1 MNLSEEKNH
10 DNEMKIELENNIVNE
25 KSQNKFLQS
34 TLGKTINAAID
45 IGLRWVLPDV
55 IEDEIIKIKDSLIT
69 GGLKEGINTAI
80 NTAIDMGKSIQG
92 IFTGKFENISQV
104 QSAIKTGGI
113 IDGVSNAI
121 DIALNKTTKNGLIN
135 NNISTLIKQ
144 GKNVILDNVSKNIE
158 KEFTNQLDSI
168 EKLSK
173 YENNWKTYFEQKDFI
188 GMEREYGKIKEKM
201 KDLIPLENTIKEA
214 RIIENLHSL
223 IKNNGQNFELTNKE
237 KELAQMLV

>member
-1 MNLSEEKNH
+1 MNLIEEKNH
-10 DNEMKIELENNIVNE
+10 ENGMEKELNNNIINE
-25 KSQNKFLQS
+25 KSQNNFLQS

-55 IEDEIIKIKDSLIT
+55 IEDEIIKIKDSLIK

-113 IDGVSNAI
+113 IDGVSNVI
-121 DIALNKTTKNGLIN
+121 DMTLNKTSKNGLIN
-135 NNISTLIKQ
+135 NNIATLIKQ

-158 KEFTNQLDSI
+158 REFTNQLDSI
-168 EKLSK
+168 EKLGK
-173 YENNWKTYFEQKDFI
+173 YENNWKRYFQQKDFT
-188 GMEREYGKIKEKM
+188 GMEREYIKIKEKI
-201 KDLIPLENTIKEA
+201 KEIIPLENTIKEA

-223 IKNNGQNFELTNKE
+223 IKNNDKNFELTKEE